1 MPPPPDAGRAGLQEH
16 VRFVTTEDDQRLA
29 LVEARR
35 PGSRARGPA
44 FLLLHGFAQNRRGFL
59 RGPMPRVLLER
70 GARVFLGELRG
81 HGDSRVEAGRS
92 WSLATHLGQDLPAL
106 LAGVQR
112 AAGVE
117 RVHLIGHSM
126 GGLLGCALLA
136 HEPPLASLTAV
147 ATPLVLGAGRPLV
160 SLASALVGPFASVAP
175 RGQRVPID
183 RLLALL
189 AGPLSRPDARGAV
202 RLLQRVTRLAN
213 PQAAEPDALR
223 EILASADPESPAVAA
238 ELARHAV
245 LRTGRLAGV
254 DLVAALHGSPL
265 PVACVIGS
273 DDIFAPRA
281 PVAPFEAPG
290 QAGPRTLIEIPGGTH
305 MDAIAG
311 HHVGETIERL
321 WDFLLQ
327 SPAPARPARRRRKR
341 RAREPGQES
350 GAPLRRRRGSG

>member
-1 MPPPPDAGRAGLQEH
+1 MPRVRSARAGLQEH
-16 VRFVTTEDDQRLA
+16 VRFVTTDDDQRLA
-29 LVEARR
+29 LVEASLAGRS
-35 PGSRARGPA
+35 GRGPA
-44 FLLLHGFAQNRRGFL
+44 FLLLHGFAQHRLGFL

-81 HGDSRVEAGRS
+81 HGESHVEAGRS
-92 WSLATHLGQDLPAL
+92 WSLATHLEQDLPTL
-106 LAGVQR
+106 LEGVRQ
-112 AAGVE
+112 AASAE
-117 RVHLIGHSM
+117 SVHLIGHSM

-136 HEPPLASLTAV
+136 RTPPLASFTAV

-160 SLASALVGPFASVAP
+160 SLASALVGPFATLAP
-175 RGQRVPID
+175 RGQRIPID
-183 RLLALL
+183 RMLALF
-189 AGPLSRPDARGAV
+189 AAPLSRPDARGAV

-213 PQAAEPDALR
+213 PHAAEPDALR
-223 EILASADPESPAVAA
+223 DILASADPESPQVCA

-265 PVACVIGS
+265 PIAAVIGS

-281 PVAPFEAPG
+281 PVAPFEAPN

-327 SPAPARPARRRRKR
+327 APESARAARPRRRRPRKSSR
-341 RAREPGQES
+341 S
-350 GAPLRRRRGSG
+350 